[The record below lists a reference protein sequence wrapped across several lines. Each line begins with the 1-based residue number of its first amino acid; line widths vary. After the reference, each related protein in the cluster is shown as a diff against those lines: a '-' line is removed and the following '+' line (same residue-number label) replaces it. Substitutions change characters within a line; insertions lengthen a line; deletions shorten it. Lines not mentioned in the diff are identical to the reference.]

1 MLYFLN
7 QPKVTIVKFY
17 IFLWTLLFNLQVPH
31 SLCSLLASKME
42 TYFSGVPLVSQPS
55 SALCIG
61 IAALQHKMKDDQ
73 CAFYLGTVRRRAAEA
88 MYTYVHYR
96 SVKAYILEAM
106 SDPRLADVIAPV
118 WKNVSL
124 MQCRMYHVPLSTSI
138 KFIFIIS

>member
-1 MLYFLN
+1 M
-7 QPKVTIVKFY
+7 
-17 IFLWTLLFNLQVPH
+17 LLFDLQFSH
-31 SLCSLLASKME
+31 SLYPRLSLCDLLASRRE
-42 TYFSGVPLVSQPS
+42 TYFSGVTVVSQPP

-96 SVKAYILEAM
+96 SVKAYILEVM

-118 WKNVSL
+118 CKSNAVS
-124 MQCRMYHVPLSTSI
+124 YVPYPPVYLH
-138 KFIFIIS
+138 